1 MTDGPSSDRRRGDRA
16 PSSRASA
23 GRTGEDVAAAFLE
36 AEGWTIARRNFRWR
50 GGEIDIA
57 AVRDGVIAFVE
68 VKAWERLGPEELDRA
83 IGPEKRRK
91 IIETA
96 KIFLSRYRE
105 YSSCAVRFDVILV
118 RAGEVRQCYHSAFT
132 GEL

>member
-1 MTDGPSSDRRRGDRA
+1 VTRSPVPEEGGEARPSSSA
-16 PSSRASA
+16 A
-23 GRTGEDVAAAFLE
+23 GRAGEEAAAAYLE
-36 AEGWTIARRNFRWR
+36 AEGWRIVRRNFRWR
-50 GGEIDIA
+50 GGELDIVA
-57 AVRDGVIAFVE
+57 ARSGMVAFVE

-96 KIFLSRYRE
+96 KLFLSRYRE

-118 RAGEVRQCYHSAFT
+118 RAGRVLQCYRSAFT

>member
-1 MTDGPSSDRRRGDRA
+1 MIGPGRPSRSSSA
-16 PSSRASA
+16 A
-23 GRTGEDVAAAFLE
+23 GREGEAAAAAFLE
-36 AEGWTIARRNFRWR
+36 AEGWTIVSRNFRWR
-50 GGEIDIA
+50 GGELDIVA
-57 AVRDGVIAFVE
+57 ARAGMIAFIE

-91 IIETA
+91 IVETA
-96 KIFLSRYRE
+96 KLFLSRYRE

-118 RAGEVRQCYHSAFT
+118 RAGRVAQRYRSAFT